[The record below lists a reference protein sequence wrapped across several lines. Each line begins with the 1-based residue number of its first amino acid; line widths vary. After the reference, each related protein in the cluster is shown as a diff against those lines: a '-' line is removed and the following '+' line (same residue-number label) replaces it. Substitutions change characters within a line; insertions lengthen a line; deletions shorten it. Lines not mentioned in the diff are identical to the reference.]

1 MKTQPIHISSG
12 DLIADRRYEWA
23 RAAQASGDLAAA
35 ADLLTQALE
44 LVPAYGSA
52 WFALGELRGRLGDR
66 EGAIEAFR
74 KARAADPADRHG
86 AGLQLA
92 RLGALPQGE
101 MPPAYICSMFDQYA
115 PGFDKA
121 LVGRLDY
128 RAPELLLKAVQATG
142 RRMKFGSVLDLG
154 CGTGLSGAAFR
165 SFCDWL
171 IGVDLSSGMIAQA
184 RRKGLYDRL
193 TEADVLQFLNDE
205 AALAARYHLIL
216 AADVFVYLADLA
228 PVVVAVAH
236 ALAPGGIFAF
246 TVETHDGAGILL
258 RDSLRYAHS
267 ADHVRAAVK
276 SARLSLA
283 SLEFAATRMDKDEPV
298 PGLVAVAQAPE

>member
-23 RAAQASGDLAAA
+23 RAAQANGDLAAA

-66 EGAIEAFR
+66 EGAIEAFG

-101 MPPAYICSMFDQYA
+101 MPPAYIRSVFDQYA

-121 LVGRLDY
+121 LVERLDY

-154 CGTGLSGAAFR
+154 CGTGLAGAAFR

-205 AALAARYHLIL
+205 AVLAARYHLVL

-228 PVVVAVAH
+228 PVAVAVAH

-283 SLEFAATRMDKDEPV
+283 RLEFAATRMDKDEPV